1 MFKLKSFAL
10 AALPVL
16 FAAFTFNGPAQA
28 APLAADCLGG
38 STPAIRQAAC
48 ERLHL
53 YHYVLPH
60 MQRELSALLG
70 TPHALIPIPI
80 CAPVDCPL
88 PWGVSPD
95 YIAEHAL
102 ILQYLGDPSPQ
113 PSYPVPVVSTKP
125 VSDADQLKGAMV
137 LRAAL
142 QISLDRL
149 DQQIA
154 ELKNA
159 K

>member
-16 FAAFTFNGPAQA
+16 FASLTYSGPAQA
-28 APLAADCLGG
+28 APLAADCLAG
-38 STPAIRQAAC
+38 STSAC

-60 MQRELSALLG
+60 AQRELSALLG
-70 TPHALIPIPI
+70 SAIALVPIPI
-80 CAPVDCPL
+80 CAPVDCPE
-88 PWGVSPD
+88 PWGIHPD
-95 YIAEHAL
+95 YIAEYAK

-113 PSYPVPVVSTKP
+113 PSYPVSIVTTKP
-125 VSDADQLKGAMV
+125 VSAPDQLKGAMV

-142 QISLDRL
+142 QLSLDRL
-149 DQQIA
+149 DLQIA

>member
-16 FAAFTFNGPAQA
+16 FASLTYSGPAQA
-28 APLAADCLGG
+28 APLAADCLAG
-38 STPAIRQAAC
+38 STSAC

-60 MQRELSALLG
+60 AQRELSALLG
-70 TPHALIPIPI
+70 SAFALVPIPI
-80 CAPVDCPL
+80 CAPVDCPE
-88 PWGVSPD
+88 PWGIHPD
-95 YIAEHAL
+95 YIAEYAK

-113 PSYPVPVVSTKP
+113 PSYPVSIVTTKP
-125 VSDADQLKGAMV
+125 VSAADQLKGALV

-142 QISLDRL
+142 QLSLDRL
-149 DQQIA
+149 DLQIA
-154 ELKNA
+154 ELKNS